1 MHASQPGWI
10 PAQRIQRELV
20 GYIMGWHLPPP
31 FGPSEILLI
40 SFQGPHRVSYR
51 DLLLGDDSGKWLSFC
66 LAKVGSFG
74 QWFPKILTSS
84 SLAVPP
90 TFQAWTSLMAFAQIV
105 PSAQNGLQG
114 SLSCFVLYSQPPKQC
129 PAHSKSSKNIWCVS
143 EYFCMS
149 EYLCIENHSG
159 RTYPL
164 NVGGGCP

>member
-1 MHASQPGWI
+1 MVHTSQPGWI

-74 QWFPKILTSS
+74 QWFPNILTRLQPRCSS
-84 SLAVPP
+84 NIPGMDQPHGLCTDCSLCPE
-90 TFQAWTSLMAFAQIV
+90 WSSRKSLLFLVVFLALKTV
-105 PSAQNGLQG
+105 PSTQ
-114 SLSCFVLYSQPPKQC
+114 
-129 PAHSKSSKNIWCVS
+129 
-143 EYFCMS
+143 
-149 EYLCIENHSG
+149 
-159 RTYPL
+159 
-164 NVGGGCP
+164 